1 MSQDMFQLLM
11 CPLKPLSVIW
21 QGNVTV
27 TALWSSIFSLAKKGR
42 CSRTRY
48 VLWPGWF
55 CLHRCSY
62 GGQQWLCVCA
72 EANESDL
79 IRRQGLSAHILASL
93 LCSCPDAL
101 DCKTESATIHG
112 LPVFHL
118 HVMLTN
124 AHRDSYISSIESSD
138 IFYKC
143 HWLAWVY
150 FYNQSSCVWVR
161 AAHLLLYS
169 NNLVHYTTCL
179 HVCISGKFLEWSHLH
194 HSEASISLPACLVD
208 GKSIT
213 AAFTDQT
220 LLEYAS
226 DFIPSPL

>member
-1 MSQDMFQLLM
+1 MWLWLHFDPASLALLKKAGVQEQGMYCGQDDSAYTDAVMEVSSGYVYVLRLM
-11 CPLKPLSVIW
+11 RVIW
-21 QGNVTV
+21 QEGKDFLHTFLLPCCAVVLMPWTV
-27 TALWSSIFSLAKKGR
+27 KLRVLPSMVSQSFICMS
-42 CSRTRY
+42 CS
-48 VLWPGWF
+48 
-55 CLHRCSY
+55 
-62 GGQQWLCVCA
+62 Q
-72 EANESDL
+72 SD
-79 IRRQGLSAHILASL
+79 
-93 LCSCPDAL
+93 
-101 DCKTESATIHG
+101 
-112 LPVFHL
+112 
-118 HVMLTN
+118 
-124 AHRDSYISSIESSD
+124 AHRDSYISSIGSSD

-194 HSEASISLPACLVD
+194 HHEASISLPACLVD

>member
-1 MSQDMFQLLM
+1 MWLWLHFDPASLALLKKAGVQEQGMYCGQDDSAYTDAVMEVSSGYVYVLRLM
-11 CPLKPLSVIW
+11 RVIW
-21 QGNVTV
+21 QEGKDFLHTFLLPCCAVVLMPWTV
-27 TALWSSIFSLAKKGR
+27 KLRVLPSMVSQSFICMS
-42 CSRTRY
+42 CS
-48 VLWPGWF
+48 
-55 CLHRCSY
+55 
-62 GGQQWLCVCA
+62 Q
-72 EANESDL
+72 SD
-79 IRRQGLSAHILASL
+79 
-93 LCSCPDAL
+93 
-101 DCKTESATIHG
+101 
-112 LPVFHL
+112 
-118 HVMLTN
+118 

-138 IFYKC
+138 IFYNC